1 VANKETVNVEALQ
14 QREKRASAKK
24 APISEQTV
32 REHMPMVESIAAS
45 VAAGGNLPPSGSF
58 CDLISWGLEGL
69 VKAWTSFDKGKGVL
83 FRTYSS
89 YRVRGEILDRIR
101 NEWRYRNPASYSE
114 QQEKIQ
120 RRISEVAR
128 DALESDAAE
137 PGADADADNPDKSKE
152 LSSSETY
159 KSSSSR
165 VGDLIANS
173 AVVYLLSLDNLDSGV
188 DVSGVKDPGDEIVEE
203 LEFARER
210 TLLWEEIQGL
220 NKLEKQLIHLF
231 YIEDYNQ
238 KEIAER
244 LNLSKS
250 KVSRLHVK
258 ILEKLR
264 RRLSRRM

>member
-1 VANKETVNVEALQ
+1 MANKEPINVEALQ
-14 QREKRASAKK
+14 HKERRASAKK
-24 APISEQTV
+24 APITEKTV
-32 REHMPMVESIAAS
+32 REHMSMVESIAAS
-45 VAAGGNLPPSGSF
+45 VAAGGKLPPSITF
-58 CDLISWGLEGL
+58 ADLISWGLEGL
-69 VKAWTSFDKGKGVL
+69 VKAWTSFDKSKGVL
-83 FRTYSS
+83 FRTYAS

-101 NEWRYRNPASYSE
+101 NEWRYRNPTSYSE

-128 DALESDAAE
+128 DALESSEDPAAA
-137 PGADADADNPDKSKE
+137 PVPDDGTAAPKPD
-152 LSSSETY
+152 SETAY

-173 AVVYLLSLDNLDSGV
+173 AVVYLLSLDSLESGV
-188 DVSGVKDPGDEIVEE
+188 DVSGVKDPGDEIVDEI
-203 LEFARER
+203 EFARER
-210 TLLWEEIQGL
+210 TLLWEEIQNL

-244 LNLSKS
+244 LSLSKS